1 MTVKEIIDNVGG
13 GYKLTINIYSLVMY
27 NGVPTEV
34 LVANMND
41 TILNNFEFDTSLETE
56 DYDVTYVN
64 ENTKEMSLDIYIKS
78 KGVEIINE

>member
-13 GYKLTINIYSLVMY
+13 GYKLTINIYSLVIY

-41 TILNNFEFDTSLETE
+41 TILNNFEFDTSLEAE